1 MKTKKEELKK
11 EILNS
16 TSKYDYLILKLI
28 NEDKINNLINN
39 INNKKT
45 KINITS
51 LYKKKYLTENEQFLL
66 LLNNTIYYFKEQFY
80 FLNNNIDLVITIL
93 LQNKKN
99 TKYLLSK
106 KYIGKNSNIPFFN
119 TSIKKLIITNYY
131 NNLKNLSKES
141 LIIKNFRKEHNLF
154 LEKEINIIY
163 NNLLELSLCNATYT
177 NNILLFESIN
187 NNINETEKK
196 FKNKNIN
203 KQIKLHYIKEY
214 EKMINNYYEKKQIIQ
229 FLLNKNY

>member
-1 MKTKKEELKK
+1 
-11 EILNS
+11 
-16 TSKYDYLILKLI
+16 
-28 NEDKINNLINN
+28 
-39 INNKKT
+39 
-45 KINITS
+45 
-51 LYKKKYLTENEQFLL
+51 
-66 LLNNTIYYFKEQFY
+66 
-80 FLNNNIDLVITIL
+80 
-93 LQNKKN
+93 
-99 TKYLLSK
+99 
-106 KYIGKNSNIPFFN
+106 
-119 TSIKKLIITNYY
+119 
-131 NNLKNLSKES
+131 
-141 LIIKNFRKEHNLF
+141 

>member
-119 TSIKKLIITNYY
+119 KSIKKLIITNYY

>member
-119 TSIKKLIITNYY
+119 KSIKKLIITNYY

-196 FKNKNIN
+196 FKNKNIK